1 MRIRNIKYD
10 FSFSIKKFKSL
21 VGSIWKARVCMPL
34 QALPLVL
41 KSFIVTAIVL
51 SKHRNY
57 SYIIMSRSI
66 FF

>member
-10 FSFSIKKFKSL
+10 FSFSIIEFTSL
-21 VGSIWKARVCMPL
+21 VGSIWKVRVRMPL

-41 KSFIVTAIVL
+41 ESFIVTVIVL

-57 SYIIMSRSI
+57 SYIINE
-66 FF
+66 